1 MPNGVHADLPSS
13 DVPIEYCGEDQAI
26 SCVGLAAPRPGVF
39 LPAIQHVIV
48 LCTTAEIVLLGVC
61 PARRGGGGAA
71 AGPSA
76 SDPDG
81 AAPDEILL
89 QPLPLY
95 SIPTDNVVIT
105 CVASGVGGRVF
116 LGGADGHVYELTYH
130 AADTWRHKRISKVG
144 LGCERGPEARTG
156 QGLGFEDAG
165 RS

>member
-1 MPNGVHADLPSS
+1 M
-13 DVPIEYCGEDQAI
+13 PIEYCGEDQAI

-61 PARRGGGGAA
+61 PARRGGGGGAT
-71 AGPSA
+71 AGTSA

-81 AAPDEILL
+81 SAPDEILL

-144 LGCERGPEARTG
+144 LVSGRRGTG
-156 QGLGFEDAG
+156 PGLWV
-165 RS
+165 